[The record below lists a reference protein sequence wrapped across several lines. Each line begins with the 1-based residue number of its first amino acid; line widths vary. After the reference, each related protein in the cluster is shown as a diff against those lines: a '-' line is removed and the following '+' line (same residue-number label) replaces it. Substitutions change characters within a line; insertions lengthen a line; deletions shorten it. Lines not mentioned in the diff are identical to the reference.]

1 MYVTVLA
8 VFAVVGLIGCGIYM
22 KPLGNEME
30 MNPIMG
36 GELEEVP
43 HYIRNMWENWK
54 IQYEKAYTVS
64 EEDEERLRVFYSNVQ
79 IIVQHNMKDSSYT
92 LGIN

>member
-1 MYVTVLA
+1 
-8 VFAVVGLIGCGIYM
+8 M

-36 GELEEVP
+36 NELEEVP

-54 IQYEKAYTVS
+54 IKYEKTYTVS

-79 IIVQHNMKDSSYT
+79 IVTEHAMKPD
-92 LGIN
+92 

>member
-1 MYVTVLA
+1 
-8 VFAVVGLIGCGIYM
+8 M

-30 MNPIMG
+30 MKPVMYD
-36 GELEEVP
+36 EDFEEVP

-64 EEDEERLRVFYSNVQ
+64 EEDE
-79 IIVQHNMKDSSYT
+79 
-92 LGIN
+92 

>member
-1 MYVTVLA
+1 
-8 VFAVVGLIGCGIYM
+8 M

-30 MNPIMG
+30 ITPIMG
-36 GELEEVP
+36 DEDFEVVP

>member
-1 MYVTVLA
+1 
-8 VFAVVGLIGCGIYM
+8 M

-30 MNPIMG
+30 MKPVMYD
-36 GELEEVP
+36 EDFEEVP

-64 EEDEERLRVFYSNVQ
+64 EEDEERLRVFYSNIQ
-79 IIVQHNMKDSSYT
+79 II
-92 LGIN
+92 